1 MILIQGSLLIGTILI
16 NIIMENEIKSGAQIL
31 DDFFNEIENLPKID
45 LKVAK
50 VFKSLYEQGKL
61 TDTNVKNELQ
71 KVRESN
77 DSDKD

>member
-1 MILIQGSLLIGTILI
+1 MIGNILTK
-16 NIIMENEIKSGAQIL
+16 IIMENEIKSGSQIL
-31 DDFFNEIENLPKID
+31 DEFFKEIEQLPKID

-77 DSDKD
+77 DSNKD

>member
-1 MILIQGSLLIGTILI
+1 MD
-16 NIIMENEIKSGAQIL
+16 NEIKSASQIL
-31 DDFFNEIENLPKID
+31 DDFFNEIEELQQID

-71 KVRESN
+71 KIRESN
-77 DSDKD
+77 DSNKD